1 MIWIIGIAVALAAY
15 LIGSVN
21 SSILL
26 SRAFFGEDIRKSGSG
41 NAGATNM
48 LRTHGKKVAIATLVI
63 DILKGVAAVLLGVL
77 AEWILS
83 ALLAAKFGGQPLVDW
98 YVPGQFKYI
107 AGFFVV
113 LGHSFPIFFGFR
125 GGKSVATGLGVMLTL
140 NWQVGL
146 IVLAIAL
153 VIMAISRYVSLGSVI
168 GALMFPVLLAVFE
181 LGRGDFDLIEILV
194 AAAMGLLIV
203 ARHHANISRLLK
215 GTENKLFV
223 KKN

>member
-1 MIWIIGIAVALAAY
+1 
-15 LIGSVN
+15 
-21 SSILL
+21 
-26 SRAFFGEDIRKSGSG
+26 
-41 NAGATNM
+41 
-48 LRTHGKKVAIATLVI
+48 
-63 DILKGVAAVLLGVL
+63 
-77 AEWILS
+77 
-83 ALLAAKFGGQPLVDW
+83 
-98 YVPGQFKYI
+98 
-107 AGFFVV
+107 
-113 LGHSFPIFFGFR
+113 
-125 GGKSVATGLGVMLTL
+125 MLTL

-181 LGRGDFDLIEILV
+181 LGGGDFDLIEILV

-215 GTENKLFV
+215 GTENKLFA

>member
-83 ALLAAKFGGQPLVDW
+83 ALLAAKFGGQPDNLSILQDFSW
-98 YVPGQFKYI
+98 CSDT
-107 AGFFVV
+107 A
-113 LGHSFPIFFGFR
+113 FR
-125 GGKSVATGLGVMLTL
+125 FSSDFA
-140 NWQVGL
+140 
-146 IVLAIAL
+146 AERAL
-153 VIMAISRYVSLGSVI
+153 QPAW
-168 GALMFPVLLAVFE
+168 E
-181 LGRGDFDLIEILV
+181 
-194 AAAMGLLIV
+194 
-203 ARHHANISRLLK
+203 
-215 GTENKLFV
+215 
-223 KKN
+223 